1 MSSRLLELVPGT
13 FPSPIERPDEVCSA
27 DPVKSASTAAPTA
40 LTKVL
45 QTLRSDEDLAE
56 QLRAGQ
62 ADALTTLFKRH
73 NQLVFGIARRILH
86 NDAEAEDTVQQ
97 IFLDV
102 FRSIE
107 QFNRQKGT
115 FKTWLLMFAYHRTL
129 NRRRSLLANRF
140 FDTDPLEDFLPELLE
155 GSRKDQAGL
164 YDRILIQQVLRNL
177 QPRQRRTIELTYF
190 EGLTAEEI
198 SGRTGETVRVVRHNL
213 YRGLEALRKALHKPK
228 TTCSSAQKGGQG

>member
-1 MSSRLLELVPGT
+1 MSGT
-13 FPSPIERPDEVCSA
+13 FPQIESPDEVCSG
-27 DPVKSASTAAPTA
+27 DPIQSASPASPTA

-56 QLRAGQ
+56 QLRAGH
-62 ADALTTLFKRH
+62 ADPLTTLFKRH
-73 NQLVFGIARRILH
+73 NQLVFRIARRILH

-107 QFNRQKGT
+107 QFDRQKGT

-129 NRRRSLLANRF
+129 NRRRSLLASHF
-140 FDTDPLEDFLPELLE
+140 FDTDPLQDFLPELLE
-155 GSRKDQAGL
+155 CSWSNHTRL
-164 YDRILIQQVLRNL
+164 HDRILIQQVLRNL
-177 QPRQRRTIELTYF
+177 QPRQRRTVELTYY

-198 SGRTGETVRVVRHNL
+198 SERTGETVRVVRHNL
-213 YRGLEALRKALHKPK
+213 YRGLEALRKAMRKPG
-228 TTCSSAQKGGQG
+228 TASSSAPEGGRE